1 MAFPQLRHP
10 PPQPG
15 APLLVRLMRLA
26 ILSFVGM
33 ALLSLALALALFGL
47 QMTLSDRI
55 VPGVSIGEVDI
66 GGLTQPQ
73 AADALAKQYGALET
87 VVYTFRDGDRSWTA
101 TAAELGLSL
110 PAEAL
115 VERAYAIGHSDDAR
129 GSLRQQAEAWLSGA
143 ALPLTFVFDESKAL
157 GYLRELA
164 GEIKRERQDA
174 SLILDG
180 INASVGPGL
189 SGRELDLEATM
200 DSLSALVLARTGETE
215 IALVVHE
222 SPPRSWNVMEAAAQV
237 TTALSSP
244 LQLIGSLPNGDLLA
258 PWILTREQILA
269 GLSVTLS
276 GAGDKRRYE
285 VSVDLSAFASYLA
298 TLSPNLSKPSAE
310 GRFDFD
316 PATGQLNPISPA
328 TEGRRLDVAETIRRL
343 EAAVFD
349 PVNRRVVMYF
359 ETLQPRY
366 PAGISAAELGITELV
381 AEATTY
387 YWGSWQNRRSN
398 IALGAGKLHGI
409 IIAPGEEF
417 SFNQHLGDIS
427 PEAGYLEGSV
437 ILGGATV
444 TGIGGGICQ
453 VSTTMFRAAFSGGYA
468 ITERNSHGYRVGYYE
483 YAGAGPGLDAAIWQP
498 DVDLRFQNN
507 TPHHLLIESSFLGA
521 QDALQFRVYSS
532 PHWRTVVEAPIIRDI
547 ISAPPEEYIE
557 ADDLAPGQIRQI
569 DYSADGADVL
579 VYRNVYDTAG
589 SLVRRD
595 QLFTHYLPWQAVF
608 EVAPGDPRLDVKAD
622 AEEDGI
628 APVGVAG

>member
-1 MAFPQLRHP
+1 MAFPQLEHP
-10 PPQPG
+10 PPRPV
-15 APLLVRLMRLA
+15 APLLVRLTRLA

-33 ALLSLALALALFGL
+33 LLLSLALALALFGL
-47 QMTLSDRI
+47 QMTLSERI

-73 AADALAKQYGALET
+73 AAAALAEQYGALET
-87 VVYTFRDGDRSWTA
+87 VVYTFLDGDRSWTA
-101 TAAELGLSL
+101 TAAELGLSV

-129 GSLRQQAEAWLSGA
+129 SSLRQQAEAWLSGA
-143 ALPLTFVFDESKAL
+143 ALPLTFIFDESKAL
-157 GYLRELA
+157 GYLGELA
-164 GEIKRERQDA
+164 DEIKRERQDA
-174 SLILDG
+174 ALTLDG
-180 INASVGPGL
+180 INVAVSPGL
-189 SGRELDLEATM
+189 SGRELDVEATL
-200 DSLSALVLARTGETE
+200 DLLSRLLLARTGETE
-215 IALVVHE
+215 IALVIDE
-222 SPPRSWNVMEAAAQV
+222 SPPREWNLTEAAAQV
-237 TTALSSP
+237 KTALSSP

-276 GAGDKRRYE
+276 GAGAERRYD
-285 VSVDLSAFASYLA
+285 VSVDLSAFASYLT
-298 TLSPNLSKPSAE
+298 TLSPNLSKPAAE

-328 TEGRRLDVAETIRRL
+328 SEGRRLDVAETIRRL

-359 ETLQPRY
+359 ETLHPRY
-366 PAGISAAELGITELV
+366 PAGISGTELGITELV

-507 TPHHLLIESSFLGA
+507 SPHHLLIESSFLGA
-521 QDALQFRVYSS
+521 QDALQFRIYSTA
-532 PHWRTVVEAPIIRDI
+532 HWRTVVEAPIIRDI
-547 ISAPPEEYIE
+547 VSAPPEEYIE
-557 ADDLAPGQIRQI
+557 AEDLALGQIRQI

-589 SLVRRD
+589 SLVKRD

-608 EVAPGDPRLDVKAD
+608 EVAPGDPRLAVEAD

>member
-1 MAFPQLRHP
+1 MTFPQLEHP
-10 PPQPG
+10 PPRPV
-15 APLLVRLMRLA
+15 APLLVRLTRLA

-33 ALLSLALALALFGL
+33 LLLSLALALALFGL
-47 QMTLSDRI
+47 QMTLSERI

-66 GGLTQPQ
+66 GGLTQTQ
-73 AADALAKQYGALET
+73 AAAALAEQYGALET

-101 TAAELGLSL
+101 TAAELGLSV

-129 GSLRQQAEAWLSGA
+129 SSLRQQAEAWLSGA

-164 GEIKRERQDA
+164 DEIKRERQDA
-174 SLILDG
+174 ALTLDG
-180 INASVGPGL
+180 INVAVSPGL
-189 SGRELDLEATM
+189 SGRELDVEATL
-200 DSLSALVLARTGETE
+200 DSLSRLLLARTGETE
-215 IALVVHE
+215 IALVIDE
-222 SPPRSWNVMEAAAQV
+222 SPPREWNLREAAAQV
-237 TTALSSP
+237 KTALSSP

-276 GAGDKRRYE
+276 GAGAERRYD
-285 VSVDLSAFASYLA
+285 VSVDLSAFASYLT
-298 TLSPNLSKPSAE
+298 TLSPNLSKPAAE

-316 PATGQLNPISPA
+316 PATGRLNPISPA
-328 TEGRRLDVAETIRRL
+328 SEGRRLDVAETIRRL

-359 ETLQPRY
+359 ETLHPRY
-366 PAGISAAELGITELV
+366 PAGISGTELGITELV

-507 TPHHLLIESSFLGA
+507 SPHHLLIESSFLGA
-521 QDALQFRVYSS
+521 QDALQFRIYST
-532 PHWRTVVEAPIIRDI
+532 PHWRAVVEAPIIRDI
-547 ISAPPEEYIE
+547 VSAPPEEYIE

-589 SLVRRD
+589 SLVKRD

-608 EVAPGDPRLDVKAD
+608 EVAPGDPRLGVEAD

>member
-1 MAFPQLRHP
+1 MTFPQLEHP
-10 PPQPG
+10 PPRPV
-15 APLLVRLMRLA
+15 APLLVRLTRLA

-33 ALLSLALALALFGL
+33 LLLSLALALALFGL
-47 QMTLSDRI
+47 QMTLSERI

-66 GGLTQPQ
+66 GGLTQTQ
-73 AADALAKQYGALET
+73 AAAALAEQYGALET

-101 TAAELGLSL
+101 TAAELGLSV

-129 GSLRQQAEAWLSGA
+129 SSLRQQAEAWLSGA

-164 GEIKRERQDA
+164 DEIKRERQDA
-174 SLILDG
+174 ALTLDG
-180 INASVGPGL
+180 INVTVSPGL
-189 SGRELDLEATM
+189 SGRELDVEATL
-200 DSLSALVLARTGETE
+200 DSLSRLLLARTGETE
-215 IALVVHE
+215 IALVIDE
-222 SPPRSWNVMEAAAQV
+222 SPPREWNLREAAAQV
-237 TTALSSP
+237 KTALSSP

-276 GAGDKRRYE
+276 GAGAERRYD
-285 VSVDLSAFASYLA
+285 VSVDLSAFASYLT
-298 TLSPNLSKPSAE
+298 TLSPNLSKPAAE

-328 TEGRRLDVAETIRRL
+328 SEGRRLDVAETIRRL

-359 ETLQPRY
+359 ETLYPRY
-366 PAGISAAELGITELV
+366 PAGISGTELGITELV

-507 TPHHLLIESSFLGA
+507 SPHHLLIESSFLGA
-521 QDALQFRVYSS
+521 QDALQFRIYSTA
-532 PHWRTVVEAPIIRDI
+532 HWRAVVEAPIIRDI
-547 ISAPPEEYIE
+547 VSAPPEEYIE

-589 SLVRRD
+589 SLVKRD

-608 EVAPGDPRLDVKAD
+608 EVAPGDPRLAVEAD